1 MLKVI
6 CAVKSYLSLVRVM
19 FATHGAACM
28 YAVVKLPVI
37 RQIKPLTKRQT
48 SLSVMAVEAEVYN
61 LPRHSLIT

>member
-1 MLKVI
+1 
-6 CAVKSYLSLVRVM
+6 
-19 FATHGAACM
+19 M